1 MKCIVGAG
9 LAGLVAAHAWPQAA
23 VLEASPQPTAA
34 HRALLRFRT
43 DGVSR
48 LTGIE
53 FRKVRVNKGIWSDDA
68 FVQPNIRVANM
79 YAQKVLR
86 GSMRGDRSIWRLDP
100 VERFIAPDTLY
111 EQLVEAV
118 GSRVSWAT
126 PADFAG
132 MRTTCVSTAP
142 LPVTLKALGIEHNLP
157 FRRSGILVRRW
168 TLPESDVFQTIYYP
182 DANTAMYRASIT
194 GNTLIAEF
202 VDATTDP
209 AYDAQLLERSFGIDL
224 GAATALPVVEQ
235 KYGKIEPVANDGVRK
250 HLLFRLTHDHGIF
263 SLGRFATWRNILLDD
278 VVDDIAAI
286 KRLSRSGAAYDL
298 RAATQ

>member
-1 MKCIVGAG
+1 MKCIAGAG

-23 VLEASPQPTAA
+23 VLEASPQPAAA

-53 FRKVRVNKGIWSDDA
+53 FRKVRVHKGIWSDGG
-68 FVQPNIRVANM
+68 FVGPNIRAANL

-86 GSMRGDRSIWRLDP
+86 GSMRGDRSIWRLEP

-118 GSRVSWAT
+118 GSRISWAT
-126 PADFAG
+126 PVDFEG
-132 MRTTCVSTAP
+132 LRTTCVSTAP
-142 LPVTLKALGIEHNLP
+142 LPVTLKALGIEHDLP

-182 DANTAMYRASIT
+182 DEGTAMYRASIT
-194 GNTLIAEF
+194 GGTLIAEF
-202 VDATTDP
+202 VDADTSAERDL
-209 AYDAQLLERSFGIDL
+209 ALLERSFGIDL
-224 GAATALPVVEQ
+224 SAAQALPVVEQ
-235 KYGKIEPVANDGVRK
+235 KYGKIEPVEEGARK
-250 HLLFRLTHDHGIF
+250 QLLFRLTHNHGIF

-278 VVDDIAAI
+278 VVDDIAVI
-286 KRLSRSGAAYDL
+286 KRLARSGAAYDL